1 MQGFKSELGSL
12 EPAERIQPLI
22 ADKNARIH
30 QLRDQMGLL
39 QNRQQTLLDNKEQQ
53 VATARRE
60 WYTPLCSLTLLPSPL
75 TYLASSIT
83 GAQNQLT
90 EMDDVRNQRLELLC
104 KRDRETWQ
112 AIKWLREN
120 RDRFRETVFEPILV
134 LVSE

>member
-1 MQGFKSELGSL
+1 MSIAQGFRTELSSL
-12 EPAERIQPLI
+12 EPADRIQPLI

-30 QLRDQMGLL
+30 QLRDQLGLL
-39 QNRQQTLLDNKEQQ
+39 QNRQQTIIDNKEQE
-53 VATARRE
+53 VAVARRKCHLSSLHIIFP
-60 WYTPLCSLTLLPSPL
+60 PL
-75 TYLASSIT
+75 T

-120 RDRFRETVFEPILV
+120 RNRFRETVFEPILV
-134 LVSE
+134 LVSERGYV